1 MNDPG
6 SNHSLTAENILT
18 SFPIALQD
26 DASAA
31 ALGEITARLLARR
44 PEEISQL
51 RIYPMIDQLPERL
64 LDILAYDFKVDWW
77 DADYSLEEKRRT
89 LKDSWRVHKLLGT
102 KAAVEMAI
110 SAIYPRTTVLEW
122 WEYGGEPYHFRLDIN
137 ITNDSID
144 SVKQRRVMERLEYY
158 KSLRSHN
165 DGVTYFVEAAP
176 AIAKAVTTVAAM
188 QETAHVP
195 LELPVPI
202 IKPVAVARVGV
213 VTGLW
218 ESAETRLE
226 LPTPTIQ
233 RTVTARIG
241 VATGLWEAFTTSLVL
256 TTPPIQRAV
265 IARARASAGWEETFI
280 ARVTLPEI
288 EPPRGEAEARAGI
301 ASAWQES
308 YTTPAVLLTDEVQT
322 AAAQAQAKSAVVSMQ
337 ETAQTFINL

>member
-1 MNDPG
+1 MN
-6 SNHSLTAENILT
+6 NHGLIRETLVATL
-18 SFPIALQD
+18 PAALQKD
-26 DASAA
+26 PSAV
-31 ALGEITARLLARR
+31 ALAEAMADLLARR
-44 PEEISQL
+44 PDEIEQL
-51 RIYPMIDQLPERL
+51 RIYPVIDRLDARL

-144 SVKQRRVMERLEYY
+144 SVKQRRVLERLEYY

-195 LELPVPI
+195 LTLPVPI

-218 ESAETRLE
+218 ESAKTWLE

-233 RTVTARIG
+233 RTATARVG

>member
-1 MNDPG
+1 MN
-6 SNHSLTAENILT
+6 NHGLIRETLVATL
-18 SFPIALQD
+18 PAALQKD
-26 DASAA
+26 PSAV
-31 ALGEITARLLARR
+31 ALAEAMADLLARR
-44 PEEISQL
+44 PDEIEQL
-51 RIYPMIDQLPERL
+51 RIYPVIDRLDARL

>member
-1 MNDPG
+1 MN
-6 SNHSLTAENILT
+6 NHGLIRENLVAT
-18 SFPIALQD
+18 LPAALQKD
-26 DASAA
+26 PSAV
-31 ALGEITARLLARR
+31 ALAEAMADLLARR
-44 PEEISQL
+44 PDEIEQL
-51 RIYPMIDQLPERL
+51 RIYPVIDRLDARL

-89 LKDSWRVHKLLGT
+89 LKNSWRVHKLLGT

-144 SVKQRRVMERLEYY
+144 SVKQRRVLERLEYY

-176 AIAKAVTTVAAM
+176 AIAKAVATVAAM
-188 QETAHVP
+188 QETVHVP
-195 LELPVPI
+195 LTLPVPI

-218 ESAETRLE
+218 ESAKTRLE

-233 RTVTARIG
+233 RTATARVG

>member
-1 MNDPG
+1 MN
-6 SNHSLTAENILT
+6 NHGLIRETLVATL
-18 SFPIALQD
+18 PAALQKD
-26 DASAA
+26 PSAV
-31 ALGEITARLLARR
+31 ALAEAMADLLARR
-44 PEEISQL
+44 PDEIEQL
-51 RIYPMIDQLPERL
+51 RIYPVIDRLDARL

-144 SVKQRRVMERLEYY
+144 SVKQRRVLERLEYY

-195 LELPVPI
+195 LTLPVPI

-218 ESAETRLE
+218 ESAKTRLE